1 MNFSTWYG
9 FYQNIWYIFSSVS
22 TVSELQRKDYKVVC
36 ISGDTSECHGGVR
49 SKKLGLDYKLFVGKC
64 IHPVNWAMLISA
76 ISDPLNT
83 DMFRQMHRRTCPK
96 KVHILFITLQL
107 FTNTLRKTSYVDE
120 RPFFNFISWRTCP
133 KKLHILF
140 ITLQLF
146 TNIPLKTSYVD
157 EQCLK
162 NLICYFSHFS
172 SYLSLTSF
180 LDVRPFLNFIS
191 WQTWP

>member
-9 FYQNIWYIFSSVS
+9 FYQNIWYIFSRVS
-22 TVSELQRKDYKVVC
+22 TVSALQRKDLKVVC

-76 ISDPLNT
+76 ILDPLNT
-83 DMFRQMHRRTCPK
+83 DMFRQMHRRTSPK

-133 KKLHILF
+133 KKLHIL
-140 ITLQLF
+140 LS
-146 TNIPLKTSYVD
+146 P
-157 EQCLK
+157 
-162 NLICYFSHFS
+162 FSCWRTPSVKLHM
-172 SYLSLTSF
+172 LMNNA
-180 LDVRPFLNFIS
+180 P
-191 WQTWP
+191 